1 MHIYIFICILGAR
14 RGGGGLCRVQDA
26 LCRMQRAHVRGMQ
39 GAGYV
44 DAGCMPSRACSRMQ
58 NIYVGRVYSMYGI

>member
-26 LCRMQRAHVRGMQ
+26 ACIMHVRGMQ

-44 DAGCMPSRACSRMQ
+44 DAGCMPRACSRMQ

>member
-1 MHIYIFICILGAR
+1 MYFGCAE
-14 RGGGGLCRVQDA
+14 GGGRVVCRVQDA
-26 LCRMQRAHVRGMQ
+26 ACRMQRAHVRGMQ